1 MSLLSIFYFLST
13 GNSTDADTFPI
24 SGFENIASD
33 ATFLEKLKYGLKI
46 CGIGMLVVF
55 IVLIALNLILYLF
68 KFFSQRGKKTPGTD
82 AVTPDVKM
90 PTVGEVRVGDVIPAV
105 SGNEVAGGSNVLA
118 AVIGSAIAAHKG
130 KKEISFNIVS
140 IKELK

>member
-24 SGFENIASD
+24 SGFENLVPD

-55 IVLIALNLILYLF
+55 LVLLTLNLILHLF
-68 KFFSQRGKKTPGTD
+68 KLFNKRGEKTPSTD

-105 SGNEVAGGSNVLA
+105 SGNEAAGGSNVLA

-130 KKEISFNIVS
+130 EKDISFNIVS